1 MFGFRKNNDKVLHV
15 NDIDSLINKIKLI
28 DIREPYEYQS
38 GSIKSA
44 KNIPMGNLLNE
55 PKKYLNMEDTY
66 YIICQSGARSS
77 RACSILTKQGFDVIN
92 VSGGV
97 GSYVGTRRQ

>member
-1 MFGFRKNNDKVLHV
+1 
-15 NDIDSLINKIKLI
+15 
-28 DIREPYEYQS
+28 
-38 GSIKSA
+38 
-44 KNIPMGNLLNE
+44 
-55 PKKYLNMEDTY
+55 MEDTY

>member
-1 MFGFRKNNDKVLHV
+1 MLGLRKKVENVIHI
-15 NDIDSLINKIKLI
+15 NEIDSLIGKAEII
-28 DIREPYEYQS
+28 DVRESFEYKS

-55 PKKYLNMEDTY
+55 PKKYLNTDKTY
-66 YIICQSGARSS
+66 YLLCQTGARSA
-77 RACSILTKQGFDVIN
+77 RACRILAKQGYDVIN

-97 GSYVGTRRQ
+97 ASYVGTRR